1 MKIKTYFSHMNKRF
15 LFISIISLCS
25 IQKAVGQ
32 LKEISKLNTSSAE
45 QYLKMAELLQADIEP
60 QNSDWFALFNT
71 SVYQMMIA
79 GNAIDTTELKSLM
92 KKVFKPSMT
101 QVSLKD
107 LSSTEAYHY
116 SYLTNQTQLKSYINS
131 LKSNNTVDSVK
142 FLLYPYLPKQY
153 QKDELFPAL
162 LYCNYGTAEATGFG
176 GIVINDLLLSYK
188 IDSYKLGLLTAH
200 EAFHSIVSIG
210 FQQALKKGIDVNT
223 PEFNLLYFLQNIS
236 EEGIADLIDKPL
248 LLQNN
253 SPVYNET
260 KKLVENDES
269 LSINYI
275 KKIDSLLKGA
285 LSNVNSLNEYK
296 NFTQLAN
303 IYGQNGGHIPGRFMG
318 LIIKDGG
325 ILEKHISS
333 VQNPISFF
341 LSYNNAAKLQA
352 GKYPVFSQESETYLL
367 NLQEKYLQKEDK

>member
-1 MKIKTYFSHMNKRF
+1 MIPSSQIYKGY
-15 LFISIISLCS
+15 LFITITFIFFNQL
-25 IQKAVGQ
+25 AFGQ
-32 LKEISKLNTSSAE
+32 LNEVNKVNTSSAE
-45 QYLKMAELLQADIEP
+45 QYIKIAELIQADIEP
-60 QNSDWFALFNT
+60 QNSDWLALFNT
-71 SVYQMMIA
+71 TVYQMLIA
-79 GNAIDTTELKSLM
+79 GNAIDTSELKSVM
-92 KKVFKPSMT
+92 KKIFKPSIP
-101 QVSLKD
+101 QIAFKD
-107 LSSTEAYHY
+107 LSQLEAYHH
-116 SYLTNQTQLKSYINS
+116 SYLTNQAQLKSYIYF

-142 FLLYPYLPKQY
+142 SLLYRYLPKQY
-153 QKDELFPAL
+153 QRDEFFPIL
-162 LYCNYGTAEATGFG
+162 LYCNYGTAEATGIG

-188 IDSYKLGLLTAH
+188 IDTYKFGLLAAH
-200 EAFHSIVSIG
+200 EAFHSIVSVG
-210 FQQALKKGIDVNT
+210 FQQTLKKDIDFNT

-275 KKIDSLLKGA
+275 IKIDSLLKSA
-285 LSNVNSLNEYK
+285 ISNVNSLNEYK

-303 IYGQNGGHIPGRFMG
+303 MYGQNGGHIPGRFMG

-325 ILEKHISS
+325 MLEQHISL

-367 NLQEKYLQKEDK
+367 NLQEKYLKKEDK